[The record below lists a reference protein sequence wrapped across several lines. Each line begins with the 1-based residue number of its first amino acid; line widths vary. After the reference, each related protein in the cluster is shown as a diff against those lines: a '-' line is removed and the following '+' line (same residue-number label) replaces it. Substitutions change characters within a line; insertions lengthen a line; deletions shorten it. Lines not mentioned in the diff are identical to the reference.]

1 MAHHLARPLL
11 PIHFCGRTPTVAN
24 WTPTGQLKLLSLQRH
39 AWVHCHVLTQTGI
52 ELATGYSGPGGSAQ
66 LQLLKPFPHLSVA
79 SSGLSCSAQELS
91 LQPAGSAAPWQARSQ
106 CCDRGSNPRPLH
118 QKADF
123 QPLDHQGSPSRLL
136 ALRWSPAQ
144 QRPGHPS
151 EGSPRQAAA
160 CRSSWN
166 KVTGDQV

>member
-39 AWVHCHVLTQTGI
+39 AWVHCHVLPQTGI

-91 LQPAGSAAPWQARSQ
+91 LQPAGSAAPWQVRDLSA
-106 CCDRGSNPRPLH
+106 
-118 QKADF
+118 
-123 QPLDHQGSPSRLL
+123 
-136 ALRWSPAQ
+136 
-144 QRPGHPS
+144 
-151 EGSPRQAAA
+151 
-160 CRSSWN
+160 
-166 KVTGDQV
+166 VTGDQTHGPYTRRQIFNHWTTREAPRGC